1 MLTGKKILLGVC
13 GGIAAYKMCMVVR
26 LLKKAGAEV
35 RVVMTPSATQF
46 VAPLTFSTLTQE
58 EVLVSLWPESV
69 HASTQAGVRH
79 IDLGLWADCMVIAP
93 ATANTIAKL
102 ALGLADSALTSIA
115 LALRAPLIVAPAMD
129 VDMYAHPAVQQNVST
144 LRQRGAFILPP
155 ERGSLASGLSGEG
168 RLPEPETIVEYVSSV
183 LMPIESDLQGK
194 RILISAGPTY
204 EPIDPV
210 RFIGNRSSGKMGF
223 ALARAAVARG
233 AIVTLVTGPVS
244 LPTPQNVTRVD
255 VETARQMHDVMLRLY
270 PDNDL
275 VIMAAAVADYTPAA
289 VEPTKIKKQKSG
301 TDLLLELK
309 STTDILRELGARK
322 HGVIVGFALETDNEL
337 AHAQEKLRK
346 KNCDMI
352 VLNSINDEGAGF
364 GTETNVVTLVKK
376 DGSAEKLPLLSKD
389 ETASRILDAV
399 VQLLRN
405 SLQHQE
411 HAHQ

>member
-1 MLTGKKILLGVC
+1 MLTGKKILIGPS
-13 GGIAAYKMCMVVR
+13 AAASPPIKCALAVR
-26 LLKKAGAEV
+26 LLRKAGAEV

-69 HASTQAGVRH
+69 HSSTAAGVRH
-79 IDLGLWADCMVIAP
+79 IDLGLWADLMLVAP

-129 VDMYAHPAVQQNVST
+129 VDMDAHPAVQQNVST

-155 ERGSLASGLSGEG
+155 EHGALASGLSGEG

-183 LMPIESDLQGK
+183 LVPMESDLQGK
-194 RILISAGPTY
+194 RVLISAGPTY

-223 ALARAAVARG
+223 ALARAAATRG
-233 AIVTLVTGPVS
+233 AIVTLVAGPVA
-244 LPTPQNVTRVD
+244 LPTPQNVARVD

-270 PDNDL
+270 ADNDL

-289 VEPTKIKKQKSG
+289 PEPTKIKKQKSG
-301 TDLLLELK
+301 TDLLLDEFLEPAAQR
-309 STTDILRELGARK
+309 TFAGLLE
-322 HGVIVGFALETDNEL
+322 VIDDDLEL
-337 AHAQEKLRK
+337 ATGLVQAHA
-346 KNCDMI
+346 
-352 VLNSINDEGAGF
+352 
-364 GTETNVVTLVKK
+364 
-376 DGSAEKLPLLSKD
+376 
-389 ETASRILDAV
+389 ASR
-399 VQLLRN
+399 
-405 SLQHQE
+405 E
-411 HAHQ
+411 HPRRRP